1 MKKSII
7 ILSMV
12 ALFSISQNKV
22 FAETENTCNN
32 NQNLYEVI
40 YDELENKP
48 ILEKEVV
55 FQSKNKDSINS
66 LYSASNIMNTYE
78 ATELRSASYD
88 YDLNNYFNSVEWI
101 NRDGV
106 QSLSMDPK
114 NNVRMSS
121 PNLYTARMAW
131 YTISRNFSNDWR
143 QDNTDSMKRQ
153 FDCHVALAKYKSRW
167 NIEPSK
173 KYTNPFTCN

>member
-55 FQSKNKDSINS
+55 FQSKNKYSINS

-106 QSLSMDPK
+106 
-114 NNVRMSS
+114 
-121 PNLYTARMAW
+121 
-131 YTISRNFSNDWR
+131 
-143 QDNTDSMKRQ
+143 
-153 FDCHVALAKYKSRW
+153 
-167 NIEPSK
+167 
-173 KYTNPFTCN
+173 